1 MKLTPMFK
9 RSIVVLF
16 VMAGLLACS
25 KKNYDTKGCP
35 PDQIC
40 TEEFASIGVQ
50 FVNKAFNTVK
60 IKDFT
65 VTNMRT
71 NAAIVAKN
79 VIDPGF
85 APDIYF
91 IATDSNKSEFST
103 QGDDIRIT
111 ATDAATGKTAT
122 AILKISGGCN
132 CHILN
137 LSGNNKIVFDE

>member
-1 MKLTPMFK
+1 MLKKTIAALL
-9 RSIVVLF
+9 VV
-16 VMAGLLACS
+16 AGLLACS
-25 KKNYDTKGCP
+25 KKNYDTAGCP
-35 PDQIC
+35 QNQIC
-40 TEEFASIGVQ
+40 TDEFVAIGVQ
-50 FVNKAFNTVK
+50 FVNKAFNTVR
-60 IKDFT
+60 IKDIT
-65 VTNMRT
+65 VTNLRT

-85 APDIYF
+85 SPDTYF

-103 QGDDIRIT
+103 QGDDIKIT